1 MKDLFE
7 SLSFAHGPRM
17 RNRFMLS
24 PLTNC
29 QSHDDGRLSDDEF
42 NWLTLRAKGGFG
54 LTMTCA
60 SHVQAQ
66 GRGFPGQLG
75 IFSDQHLDGLSRLA
89 AAIKSEGSLAM
100 VQLHHAGMRSPAPL
114 IGTQPVCPS
123 DNAETGARALSL
135 AEVEQL
141 TEDFIAAAV
150 RAERAGFDGV
160 EVHGAHG
167 YVLCQFLS
175 PEVNQRTDRYGGSLE
190 NRARILF
197 DVVSGIRARC
207 RSDFLVGVRL
217 SPERFG
223 LRLAEMRSV
232 AQRLMSEGMIDLLD
246 MSLWDVFKE
255 PLEEEFRGRSLLSYF
270 TDLDRGHVRLGA
282 AGRIMGGQDAA
293 RCLDAGADL
302 VVVGRGAILHHDFP
316 ARVQKD
322 PAFEVVSL
330 PVTERYLRSE
340 GLGAAFIKYMGTWKG
355 FVQAETT

>member
-1 MKDLFE
+1 MKTLFE
-7 SLSFAHGPRM
+7 PMTLAHGPAA

-29 QSHDDGRLSDDEF
+29 QSHDDGRLSSDEF
-42 NWLTLRAKGGFG
+42 NWLTMRAKGGFG
-54 LTMTCA
+54 ITMTCA

-75 IFSDQHLDGLSRLA
+75 IFSDLHLGGLSRLA

-100 VQLHHAGMRSPAPL
+100 VQLHHAGMRSPPAL

-123 DNAETGARALSL
+123 DHAETGARALTL

-141 TEDFIAAAV
+141 TEDFVAAAI

-175 PEVNQRTDRYGGSLE
+175 AEINQRTDRYGGSLDD
-190 NRARILF
+190 RARILF

-207 RSDFLVGVRL
+207 RKDFIVGVRL

-223 LRLAEMRSV
+223 LKLAEIRVV
-232 AQRLMSEGMIDLLD
+232 AQRLMREGMIDLLD
-246 MSLWDVFKE
+246 MSLWDVSKE

-270 TDLDRGHVRLGA
+270 TDLDRGRVRLGA
-282 AGRIMGGQDAA
+282 AGKIMSGANAA
-293 RCLDAGADL
+293 HCLDAGADV

-316 ARVQKD
+316 IRVQKD

-330 PVTERYLRSE
+330 PVTEHYLRSE
-340 GLGAAFIKYMGTWKG
+340 GLGAAFIKYMHSWKG

>member
-7 SLSFAHGPRM
+7 SLHFAHGPVM

-54 LTMTCA
+54 ITMTCA
-60 SHVQAQ
+60 SHVQAL

-75 IFSDQHLDGLSRLA
+75 IFSDLHLDGLSRLA
-89 AAIKSEGSLAM
+89 AAIKAEGSLAM
-100 VQLHHAGMRSPAPL
+100 AQLHHAGMRSPAAL

-167 YVLCQFLS
+167 YVICQFLS
-175 PEVNQRTDRYGGSLE
+175 AEINQRTDRYGGSPE

-207 RSDFLVGVRL
+207 RRDFIVGVRL

-223 LRLAEMRSV
+223 LKLADIRVV
-232 AQRLMSEGMIDLLD
+232 AQRLMSEGLIDLLD
-246 MSLWDVFKE
+246 MSLWDVSKE

-270 TDLDRGHVRLGA
+270 NDLDRGQVRLGA
-282 AGRIMGGQDAA
+282 AGKIMSGADAA
-293 RCLDAGADL
+293 RCLEAGAD
-302 VVVGRGAILHHDFP
+302 VAVVGRGAILHHDFP
-316 ARVQKD
+316 IRVQGD
-322 PAFEVVSL
+322 AAFEAIPL
-330 PVTERYLRSE
+330 PVTEDYLRSE
-340 GLGAAFIKYMGTWKG
+340 GLGTAFIKYMGNWKG
-355 FVQAETT
+355 FVQAEAT

>member
-1 MKDLFE
+1 MKTLFE
-7 SLSFAHGPRM
+7 PMTLAHGPAA

-29 QSHDDGRLSDDEF
+29 QSHDDGRLSSDEF
-42 NWLTLRAKGGFG
+42 NWLTMRAKGGFG
-54 LTMTCA
+54 ITMTCA

-75 IFSDQHLDGLSRLA
+75 IFSDLHLGGLSRLA
-89 AAIKSEGSLAM
+89 AAIRSEGSLAM
-100 VQLHHAGMRSPAPL
+100 VQLHHAGMRSPPAL

-123 DNAETGARALSL
+123 DHAETGARALTL

-141 TEDFIAAAV
+141 TEDFVAAAI

-175 PEVNQRTDRYGGSLE
+175 AEINQRTDRYGGSLDD
-190 NRARILF
+190 RARILF
-197 DVVSGIRARC
+197 DIVSGIRARC
-207 RSDFLVGVRL
+207 RKDFIVGVRL

-223 LRLAEMRSV
+223 VKLAEIRVV
-232 AQRLMSEGMIDLLD
+232 AQRLMREGMIDLLD
-246 MSLWDVFKE
+246 MSLWDVSRE

-270 TDLDRGHVRLGA
+270 TDLDRGRVRLGA
-282 AGRIMGGQDAA
+282 AGKIMSGADAA
-293 RCLDAGADL
+293 HCLDAGADV

-316 ARVQKD
+316 IRVQKD

-330 PVTERYLRSE
+330 PVTEHYLRSE
-340 GLGAAFIKYMGTWKG
+340 GLGAAFIKYMHSWKG